1 MKPTDDM
8 AVRSSD
14 TPSLSKQGIAGPW
27 IHLGLAR
34 VGRIM
39 RGDAAARTR
48 TELVPSERPTVLMVG
63 EALAHENPGGLNRY
77 LEDLASALEVAGT
90 PVFTIRMGMG
100 PTRSPSHVLA
110 GKTSWPL
117 PLRILSYWRAAARL
131 ANRIDVVDS
140 HFALY
145 GLLPVLATRLRS
157 KPLVVHFQGPWAEE
171 SRVAGQ
177 RSGVILSVKR
187 LMEAALYGRATR
199 LVTLSEAFKAILVE
213 RYRVDP
219 SRVEVIP
226 PGVDLDLF
234 CPGDRFRT
242 RRHLGLSDDGF
253 VAVVARRLDRDARR
267 MGLDT
272 LLVAWRQVVEAVPG
286 ATLLVI
292 GDGSAR
298 GDLQDLAREVNIS
311 GSVRFQGRVDDVDL
325 VRAYQAADVSVVP
338 SIALEGFG
346 LVALESLACG
356 TPVVVTDC
364 GGLPEAVAGLDASLI
379 VQSRSAGALADR
391 LTAAARGALPDR
403 HACRS
408 YAEGFSW
415 SACAR
420 ANQAVYD
427 RALDPRPRVV
437 FLDHVGRL
445 SGGELALA
453 RLVENLDV
461 DAHVILGEDGPLAER
476 LQKAGAEVEVLPL
489 PPIARDLRRDQ
500 VGARPKAALASARYV
515 ATLTRRLRRLR
526 PDLVHA
532 NSLKSS
538 LYGGLAARA
547 AGVPLVVHLRDR
559 LAPDYL
565 PPPALRVA
573 QGTIRHFAS
582 GLITNSTSTLETV
595 SRRPGHFA
603 VVPSG
608 IPASWCTR
616 PIPDRL
622 ARPGPL
628 RVGMVGRIAPWKGQ
642 HVFLAAFAEAFP
654 DGGAEAVIVGSALF
668 GEEAYGKELGRLVK
682 DLGIV
687 SAVRFSGFS
696 DDVWEE
702 LSKLDVLV
710 HASTVPEPFG
720 QVVLE
725 GMAAGL
731 PVVAARAGGPA
742 ELITDGIDG
751 LLFTPGQSDEL
762 ATTLR
767 VLAEDPLRRQELGQN
782 ARKRA
787 TSMTV
792 EASAA
797 AVLELYGRVLGR
809 GLS

>member
-1 MKPTDDM
+1 MG
-8 AVRSSD
+8 A
-14 TPSLSKQGIAGPW
+14 LG
-27 IHLGLAR
+27 GLAS

-39 RGDAAARTR
+39 RGDAAKTR
-48 TELVPSERPTVLMVG
+48 SRVVPSERPTVLMVG

-77 LEDLASALEVAGT
+77 LQDLASALEVQGT
-90 PVFTIRMGMG
+90 PVFTIRMGIG
-100 PTRSPSHVLA
+100 PTTSPNHVLA
-110 GKTSWPL
+110 GKTAWPL
-117 PLRILSYWRAAARL
+117 PLRILSYCRAASRL
-131 ANRIDVVDS
+131 ANHVDVVDS

-145 GLLPVLATRLRS
+145 GLLPVLTTRLRS

-171 SRVAGQ
+171 SQVAGQ
-177 RSGVILSVKR
+177 RSGAILSVKR

-213 RYRVDP
+213 RYHVDP

-226 PGVDLDLF
+226 PGVDLDRF
-234 CPGDRFRT
+234 CPGDRLWT
-242 RRHLGLSDDGF
+242 RLHLGLSDDGF
-253 VAVVARRLDRDARR
+253 VAVVVRRLDRDARR

-272 LLVAWRQVVEAVPG
+272 LLVAWRQVLEAVPG

-292 GDGSAR
+292 GDGSAQ
-298 GDLQDLAREVNIS
+298 GDLQDLARDLNIS
-311 GSVRFQGRVDDVDL
+311 GAVRFQGRVDDVDL

-391 LTAAARGALPDR
+391 LTTAARGALPDR

-420 ANQAVYD
+420 ANHGVYE

-453 RLVENLDV
+453 RLVEQLDV

-476 LQKAGAEVEVLPL
+476 LQKAGAVVEVILL

-500 VGARPKAALASARYV
+500 VGARPRAALASARYV
-515 ATLTRRLRRLR
+515 ATLTRTLRRLR

-538 LYGGLAARA
+538 LYGGMAARA

-559 LAPDYL
+559 LASDYL

-573 QGTIRHFAS
+573 QGAIRYFAS

-595 SRRPGHFA
+595 WRRPGHFA

-608 IPASWCTR
+608 IPASWCSR
-616 PIPDRL
+616 PIPERL

-654 DGGAEAVIVGSALF
+654 GGGAEAVIVGSALF
-668 GEEAYGKELGRLVK
+668 GEEAYEKELGRLVN

-687 SAVRFSGFS
+687 SRVRFRGFS

-702 LSKLDVLV
+702 LSELDVLV

-742 ELITDGIDG
+742 ELIADGIDG
-751 LLFTPGQSDEL
+751 LLFTPGQSGEL

-767 VLAEDPLRRQELGQN
+767 MLAEDPFRRQELGLN

-797 AVLELYGRVLGR
+797 AVLELYGRVLRR

>member
-1 MKPTDDM
+1 MWST
-8 AVRSSD
+8 
-14 TPSLSKQGIAGPW
+14 
-27 IHLGLAR
+27 H
-34 VGRIM
+34 
-39 RGDAAARTR
+39 
-48 TELVPSERPTVLMVG
+48 
-63 EALAHENPGGLNRY
+63 
-77 LEDLASALEVAGT
+77 
-90 PVFTIRMGMG
+90 
-100 PTRSPSHVLA
+100 
-110 GKTSWPL
+110 TS
-117 PLRILSYWRAAARL
+117 
-131 ANRIDVVDS
+131 
-140 HFALY
+140 ALY

-177 RSGVILSVKR
+177 RSGVTLSIKHV
-187 LMEAALYGRATR
+187 MEAALYRRATR

-226 PGVDLDLF
+226 PGVDLDRF
-234 CPGDRFRT
+234 RPGDKLWTGRQ
-242 RRHLGLSDDGF
+242 LGLSGDSF
-253 VAVVARRLDRDARR
+253 VAVVVRRLDRDARR

-272 LLVAWRQVVEAVPG
+272 LLEAWSQVVDAVPG

-298 GDLQDLAREVNIS
+298 GDLQDLARGLNIS
-311 GSVRFQGRVDDVDL
+311 GSVRFLGRVDDVDL
-325 VRAYQAADVSVVP
+325 VSAYQSADVSVVP

-379 VQSRSAGALADR
+379 VQAGSVGALADR
-391 LTAAARGALPDR
+391 LTTAARGALPDR

-408 YAEGFSW
+408 YAEGFNW
-415 SACAR
+415 STCAR
-420 ANQAVYD
+420 ANQAAYH
-427 RALDPRPRVV
+427 RAQDPRPRVV

-476 LQKAGAEVEVLPL
+476 LQKAGAVVEVLPL
-489 PPIARDLRRDQ
+489 PPITRDLRRDQ
-500 VGARPKAALASARYV
+500 VGARPRAALASACYV
-515 ATLTRRLRRLR
+515 ATLTRRLRWLR

-547 AGVPLVVHLRDR
+547 AGVPLVMHLRDR
-559 LAPDYL
+559 LASDYL
-565 PPPALRVA
+565 PTPALRVA
-573 QGTIRHFAS
+573 QGSIRLFAS

-595 SRRPGHFA
+595 SRRPAHVA

-616 PIPDRL
+616 PTPERL

-654 DGGAEAVIVGSALF
+654 GGGAEAVIVGSALF
-668 GEEAYGKELGRLVK
+668 GEEAYGNALGRLIN

-687 SAVRFSGFS
+687 SRVRFSGFS

-702 LSKLDVLV
+702 LSQLDVLV

-767 VLAEDPLRRQELGQN
+767 VSAENPLRRHELGQN
-782 ARKRA
+782 ARERA

-792 EASAA
+792 EASAS
-797 AVLELYGRVLGR
+797 AVLELYGRVLRR

>member
-1 MKPTDDM
+1 
-8 AVRSSD
+8 
-14 TPSLSKQGIAGPW
+14 
-27 IHLGLAR
+27 
-34 VGRIM
+34 
-39 RGDAAARTR
+39 
-48 TELVPSERPTVLMVG
+48 
-63 EALAHENPGGLNRY
+63 
-77 LEDLASALEVAGT
+77 
-90 PVFTIRMGMG
+90 
-100 PTRSPSHVLA
+100 
-110 GKTSWPL
+110 
-117 PLRILSYWRAAARL
+117 
-131 ANRIDVVDS
+131 
-140 HFALY
+140 
-145 GLLPVLATRLRS
+145 
-157 KPLVVHFQGPWAEE
+157 
-171 SRVAGQ
+171 
-177 RSGVILSVKR
+177 
-187 LMEAALYGRATR
+187 
-199 LVTLSEAFKAILVE
+199 
-213 RYRVDP
+213 
-219 SRVEVIP
+219 
-226 PGVDLDLF
+226 
-234 CPGDRFRT
+234 
-242 RRHLGLSDDGF
+242 
-253 VAVVARRLDRDARR
+253 

-379 VQSRSAGALADR
+379 VQSRNAGALADR

-403 HACRS
+403 HVCRS

-420 ANQAVYD
+420 ANQAVYA

-500 VGARPKAALASARYV
+500 VGARPEAALASARYV

-559 LAPDYL
+559 LASDYL

-573 QGTIRHFAS
+573 QGSIRYFAS
-582 GLITNSTSTLETV
+582 GLITNSSSTLETV
-595 SRRPGHFA
+595 SRRP
-603 VVPSG
+603 
-608 IPASWCTR
+608 
-616 PIPDRL
+616 
-622 ARPGPL
+622 
-628 RVGMVGRIAPWKGQ
+628 
-642 HVFLAAFAEAFP
+642 
-654 DGGAEAVIVGSALF
+654 
-668 GEEAYGKELGRLVK
+668 
-682 DLGIV
+682 
-687 SAVRFSGFS
+687 
-696 DDVWEE
+696 
-702 LSKLDVLV
+702 
-710 HASTVPEPFG
+710 
-720 QVVLE
+720 
-725 GMAAGL
+725 
-731 PVVAARAGGPA
+731 
-742 ELITDGIDG
+742 
-751 LLFTPGQSDEL
+751 
-762 ATTLR
+762 TTLR
-767 VLAEDPLRRQELGQN
+767 RRSLGDPRFLVHSPDSGPLGPVWTSSCRHGRADRFLEGPACLPRSLRR
-782 ARKRA
+782 
-787 TSMTV
+787 
-792 EASAA
+792 
-797 AVLELYGRVLGR
+797 
-809 GLS
+809 GLPRRWSGGGHSRFGALWGGGI

>member
-1 MKPTDDM
+1 MT
-8 AVRSSD
+8 RSE
-14 TPSLSKQGIAGPW
+14 
-27 IHLGLAR
+27 
-34 VGRIM
+34 V
-39 RGDAAARTR
+39 
-48 TELVPSERPTVLMVG
+48 VPSERPTVLMVG

-77 LEDLASALEVAGT
+77 FEVLASALEVRGT
-90 PVFTIRMGMG
+90 PVFTIRMGVG
-100 PTRSPSHVLA
+100 PPRSPSHVLA
-110 GKTSWPL
+110 GKTSWPP

-131 ANRIDVVDS
+131 ADRIDVVDS

-145 GLLPVLATRLRS
+145 GLLPALATRLRS
-157 KPLVVHFQGPWAEE
+157 KPLVVHFHGPWAEE

-187 LMEAALYGRATR
+187 LMEAALYRRASR

-213 RYRVDP
+213 RFHVDP
-219 SRVEVIP
+219 SRVEVIA
-226 PGVDLDLF
+226 PGVDLDRF
-234 CPGDRFRT
+234 RPGDRLRT
-242 RRHLGLSDDGF
+242 RRHLELSDDGF

-267 MGLDT
+267 MGLET
-272 LLVAWRQVVEAVPG
+272 LLVAWRQVVDAVPG

-379 VQSRSAGALADR
+379 VQSKNAGALADR
-391 LTAAARGALPDR
+391 LTAAATGTLPDR
-403 HACRS
+403 HVCRS

-420 ANQAVYD
+420 ANQAVYA

-476 LQKAGAEVEVLPL
+476 LQEAGAEVEVLPL

-500 VGARPKAALASARYV
+500 VGARPEAALASARYV

-526 PDLVHA
+526 PDLVHT

-559 LAPDYL
+559 LASDYL

-573 QGTIRHFAS
+573 QGSIRYFAS

-595 SRRPGHFA
+595 WRRPRHFA

-608 IPASWCTR
+608 IPSSWCTR
-616 PIPDRL
+616 PTPDRL
-622 ARPGPL
+622 ARCGPL

-668 GEEAYGKELGRLVK
+668 GEEAYGEQLGRLVQ
-682 DLGIV
+682 DLGI
-687 SAVRFSGFS
+687 ARRVRFSGFS

-702 LSKLDVLV
+702 LSLLDVLV

-731 PVVAARAGGPA
+731 PVVAARAGGPS

-767 VLAEDPLRRQELGQN
+767 VLAEAPLRRQELGQN
-782 ARKRA
+782 ARQRA
-787 TSMTV
+787 ASMSV

>member
-1 MKPTDDM
+1 
-8 AVRSSD
+8 
-14 TPSLSKQGIAGPW
+14 
-27 IHLGLAR
+27 
-34 VGRIM
+34 
-39 RGDAAARTR
+39 
-48 TELVPSERPTVLMVG
+48 MVG

-77 LEDLASALEVAGT
+77 VEDLASALEVAGT

-100 PTRSPSHVLA
+100 PTRSPSHALA
-110 GKTSWPL
+110 GKASSPL

-157 KPLVVHFQGPWAEE
+157 KPLVVHFHGPWAEE

-219 SRVEVIP
+219 SHVEVIP
-226 PGVDLDLF
+226 PGVDLDRF
-234 CPGDRFRT
+234 CPGDRLRT
-242 RRHLGLSDDGF
+242 RRHLGLSDDDF
-253 VAVVARRLDRDARR
+253 VAVVARRLERR

-272 LLVAWRQVVEAVPG
+272 LLVAWRRVVEAVPG

-325 VRAYQAADVSVVP
+325 VSAYQAADVSVVP

-379 VQSRSAGALADR
+379 VQSRSAGALAER

-408 YAEGFSW
+408 HAEGFSW

-437 FLDHVGRL
+437 FLVHVGRL
-445 SGGELALA
+445 SGAELALA
-453 RLVENLDV
+453 RLLENLDV

-526 PDLVHA
+526 PDLVDV

-547 AGVPLVVHLRDR
+547 AGVPLVVHLHDR
-559 LAPDYL
+559 LASDYL

-603 VVPSG
+603 VVPPG

-616 PIPDRL
+616 PTPDRL

-654 DGGAEAVIVGSALF
+654 DGGAEANIVGSALF
-668 GEEAYGKELGRLVK
+668 GEEAYENELGRLVK

-687 SAVRFSGFS
+687 SGVRFSGFS

-702 LSKLDVLV
+702 
-710 HASTVPEPFG
+710 
-720 QVVLE
+720 
-725 GMAAGL
+725 
-731 PVVAARAGGPA
+731 
-742 ELITDGIDG
+742 
-751 LLFTPGQSDEL
+751 
-762 ATTLR
+762 
-767 VLAEDPLRRQELGQN
+767 
-782 ARKRA
+782 
-787 TSMTV
+787 
-792 EASAA
+792 
-797 AVLELYGRVLGR
+797 
-809 GLS
+809 

>member
-1 MKPTDDM
+1 MRRDPGMTRSE
-8 AVRSSD
+8 AVS
-14 TPSLSKQGIAGPW
+14 A
-27 IHLGLAR
+27 
-34 VGRIM
+34 
-39 RGDAAARTR
+39 
-48 TELVPSERPTVLMVG
+48 RPTVLMVG
-63 EALAHENPGGLNRY
+63 EALANENPGGLNRY
-77 LEDLASALEVAGT
+77 LEDLASALEVRGT
-90 PVFTIRMGMG
+90 PVFTIRMGLG
-100 PTRSPSHVLA
+100 PAGSPSHVLA
-110 GKTSWPL
+110 GKTTSPL
-117 PLRILSYWRAAARL
+117 PLRILAYWRSAARL
-131 ANRIDVVDS
+131 AHRVDVVDS

-145 GLLPVLATRLRS
+145 GLLPALATRLRS
-157 KPLVVHFQGPWAEE
+157 KPLVVHFHGPWAEE

-177 RSGVILSVKR
+177 RSRVILSVKR
-187 LMEAALYGRATR
+187 MMEAALYRRATR

-213 RYRVDP
+213 RYHVDP

-226 PGVDLDLF
+226 PGVDLDRF
-234 CPGDRFRT
+234 RPGDRLET

-253 VAVVARRLDRDARR
+253 VAVVARRLDRDVQR

-272 LLVAWRQVVEAVPG
+272 LLAAWRQVVEAVPD

-298 GDLQDLAREVNIS
+298 GDLQDRALELKIS
-311 GSVRFQGRVDDVDL
+311 GSVRFQGKVDDADL
-325 VRAYQAADVSVVP
+325 VSAYQAADVSVVP
-338 SIALEGFG
+338 SMALEGFG
-346 LVALESLACG
+346 LVTLESLACG

-364 GGLPEAVAGLDASLI
+364 GGLPEAVVGLDTSLI
-379 VQSRSAGALADR
+379 VESRNAGALADR
-391 LTAAARGALPDR
+391 LTTAARGDLPDR

-408 YAEGFSW
+408 YAEGFNW
-415 SACAR
+415 SSCAR
-420 ANQAVYD
+420 ANQAVYAQ
-427 RALDPRPRVV
+427 ALDPRPRVV
-437 FLDHVGRL
+437 FLDHVARL

-461 DAHVILGEDGPLAER
+461 DAHVILGEDGPLADR

-500 VGARPKAALASARYV
+500 VGARPEAALASARYV
-515 ATLTRRLRRLR
+515 ANLTRRLRRLR

-547 AGVPLVVHLRDR
+547 AGVPLVIHLRDR
-559 LAPDYL
+559 LASDYL

-573 QGTIRHFAS
+573 QGAVRYFAS

-595 SRRPGHFA
+595 WRRPTHFA

-608 IPASWCTR
+608 IPSSWCTR
-616 PIPDRL
+616 PTPDRL
-622 ARPGPL
+622 ARGGPL
-628 RVGMVGRIAPWKGQ
+628 RIGMVGRIAPWKGQ
-642 HVFLAAFAEAFP
+642 HVFLAAFAEVFP
-654 DGGAEAVIVGSALF
+654 DGGAEAVIIGSALF
-668 GEEAYGKELGRLVK
+668 GEESYEEELGRLVK
-682 DLGIV
+682 DLGIT
-687 SAVRFSGFS
+687 SRVRFSGFS

-702 LSKLDVLV
+702 LSVLDVLV

-742 ELITDGIDG
+742 ELITDGLDG
-751 LLFTPGQSDEL
+751 LLFTPGHSDEL

-767 VLAEDPLRRQELGQN
+767 VLAEDPVRRQELGQN
-782 ARKRA
+782 ARQRA
-787 TSMTV
+787 SSMTL

-797 AVLELYGRVLGR
+797 AVLELYAQVLGR